1 MAYHLTP
8 DGPKPCSV
16 DPSNPRSRGCSY
28 GSSDH
33 YSSLPEANRA
43 YEVQLEAEAGDHLAG
58 VSSAVDRSTLA
69 TEPTPGELS
78 AEQSR
83 TYAHWSVANRH
94 LHNSSAIGSPQELYY
109 YSSPQGRLEL
119 ERRRARY
126 GRGENPYDGVVEALE
141 GYDPS
146 SFDSTLNQEALAEL
160 ISRGRSSLH
169 SDSSYLDARDSR
181 DRSDPAL
188 RHYLVEESHRWLSRL
203 TPEQQEAVSNLT
215 SDGFLLLKH
224 TLGKSGKDERYP
236 SGLVDEDAIYDAHG
250 DDYDGA
256 EAEIKAAK
264 DRIAAKS
271 LATVRSA
278 FEHAPRLEEPTVI
291 GRGTSAGE
299 LHDLL
304 GVPENP
310 EGQKELFDS
319 IERGDWSG
327 KQVSAG
333 ASIRQLPESA
343 TLHSNIAQTFAK
355 QTYDSRNT
363 DDRDIIVAIHARTMA
378 SPANVSAWGTGEL
391 EVYTNP
397 TSDYRILGGRRV
409 DDENG
414 LDNFFILEIEE
425 V

>member
-1 MAYHLTP
+1 MAYHLTLA
-8 DGPKPCSV
+8 GPKPCAV
-16 DPSNPRSRGCSY
+16 DSSNPRSRGCSY
-28 GSSDH
+28 GATDH
-33 YSSLPEANRA
+33 YGSLKEATAA
-43 YEVQLEAEAGDHLAG
+43 YETQLEEEAGDHLAG
-58 VSSAVDRSTLA
+58 VSSTVNKVSSS
-69 TEPTPGELS
+69 EPTEGELS

-83 TYAHWSVANRH
+83 IYAHWSVANHH

-109 YSSPQGRLEL
+109 YSSAQGRLEL
-119 ERRRARY
+119 ERRRSRY

-160 ISRGRSSLH
+160 ISRGRNSLH
-169 SDSSYLDARDSR
+169 SDSGYLEARDFR

-188 RHYLVEESHRWLSRL
+188 RHYLVEESHHWLSRL
-203 TPEQQEAVSNLT
+203 TPDQQEAVSNLT

-224 TLGKSGKDERYP
+224 ALGRSGRDERYP
-236 SGLVDEDAIYDAHG
+236 SGLVDEDAIYNAHG
-250 DDYDGA
+250 ADYDGA
-256 EAEIKAAK
+256 EAEIKETK
-264 DRIAAKS
+264 DRIARENLEA
-271 LATVRSA
+271 VRGA

-291 GRGTSAGE
+291 GRGTSAHE

-304 GVPENP
+304 GVSENP
-310 EGQKELFDS
+310 EGQKELLDS

-327 KQVSAG
+327 KPVSAD

-343 TLHSNIAQTFAK
+343 TLHSNVAQSFSK
-355 QTYDSRNT
+355 QTYDKKNT
-363 DDRDIIVAIHARTMA
+363 DDRDIIIAIHARTIA

-414 LDNFFILEIEE
+414 LDHFFILDIEE
-425 V
+425 I